1 MAKFKKAILQAGRK
15 YHSPD
20 GVVDV
25 TPERLKHWQG
35 EFAKLT
41 ANGYIVPI
49 DWDHASDLK
58 GAAPRK
64 LSTAKTRSA
73 KNTVGKLAAFNVAPD
88 GNSAEVLLDITDPQ
102 AKGRAERNEVYVSPV
117 IFDRWAD
124 GAKNQY
130 TDLIT
135 HVDIVNHPVDNSQ
148 GPFVPVEPG
157 TIACGLRMSLS
168 GKGISRMA
176 FPDDEEDTDSDPD
189 ADTDPI
195 EEGEENAAPE
205 AQPMGDKNPDAPPAA
220 TDNSKTE
227 AVLAGLKQ
235 KNIVL
240 PSDFDFTADGAI
252 DIFLAAINS
261 ALAAELTAK
270 PAEPEEDE
278 PEEEDDIMQ
287 VQDPGYA
294 AMSLQAKAAHSYAE
308 KQYRGG
314 IQTRLSALL
323 NSGRC
328 EPAEFKARETEVTA
342 VKLSLGSD
350 GEPAKSDLEKW
361 IESREA
367 VPAGT
372 FWSDQVKTQRMSLE
386 VQQPPSGSVADPQE
400 DERIVNWAL
409 GRKTK

>member
-1 MAKFKKAILQAGRK
+1 MAKFKKAILQAGRT

-20 GVVDV
+20 GEVKV

-35 EFAKLT
+35 QFAKLS
-41 ANGYIVPI
+41 AAGYIVPI
-49 DWDHASDLK
+49 DWDHAADVK
-58 GAAPRK
+58 GASPVK
-64 LSTAKTRSA
+64 LNKGKQRSS
-73 KNTVGKLAAFNVAPD
+73 KNTVGKLAAFNVAAD

-117 IFDRWAD
+117 IFDRWQD

-130 TDLIT
+130 ADLIT

-157 TIACGLRMSLS
+157 TIACGIRMGLT
-168 GKGISRMA
+168 RMA
-176 FPDDEEDTDSDPD
+176 FPDDLEEDTQLDTDGDGTPD
-189 ADTDPI
+189 ATDP
-195 EEGEENAAPE
+195 EPASP
-205 AQPMGDKNPDAPPAA
+205 DKNPDAPPKA
-220 TDNSKTE
+220 TDKSKTE

-261 ALAAELTAK
+261 ALAAEVNSDPK
-270 PAEPEEDE
+270 PDDKEDD

-308 KQYRGG
+308 KQYRGSV
-314 IQTRLSALL
+314 QTRLSALL

-328 EPAEFKARETEVTA
+328 TPAESKARETEVTA
-342 VKLSLGSD
+342 IKLSLGSD
-350 GEPAKSDLEKW
+350 GEPTKSDLEKW
-361 IESREA
+361 IESREG

-372 FWSDQVKTQRMSLE
+372 FWTDEVRTQKLSLE
-386 VQQPPSGSVADPQE
+386 VQQPPGPDGSNPEE
-400 DERIVNWAL
+400 DAKTVRWAL
-409 GRKTK
+409 TGKRS